1 MRRKRTIPL
10 TDTLIG
16 RGTISEGRIECDA
29 GLRIEGEFT
38 GEIVC
43 RGDVVIGESGVVR
56 SSVEARGV
64 TVAGKLYGSVK
75 AHGRFTL
82 LKSGEMHGSVA
93 AAGYVIE
100 GGALLNADCRTDPSL
115 ADGRAEAKRDDGRKP
130 RPVPAAAGAA
140 VSASTAAPA
149 SAVAAASAM
158 ISPSSAAPAASA
170 TAPDSASSADGR
182 LPARQAKKQ
191 AG

>member
-1 MRRKRTIPL
+1 MRRKRPAPV

-16 RGTISEGRIECDA
+16 RGTIAEGRIECDA

-43 RGDVVIGESGVVR
+43 RGDVVIGESGIVR
-56 SSVEARGV
+56 SSVTARGV
-64 TVAGKLYGSVK
+64 TVAGKLYGSVT

-82 LKSGEMHGSVA
+82 LKTGEMHGDVA

-100 GGALLNADCRTDPSL
+100 GGAKLNADCRTDPSL
-115 ADGRAEAKRDDGRKP
+115 TEARAEGP
-130 RPVPAAAGAA
+130 RESGLKQPAAAVPAQ
-140 VSASTAAPA
+140 PA
-149 SAVAAASAM
+149 SSARPHAS
-158 ISPSSAAPAASA
+158 APAADPIVGA
-170 TAPDSASSADGR
+170 SASGA
-182 LPARQAKKQ
+182 LPAAAVARDVRLSAPQAKKQ

>member
-1 MRRKRTIPL
+1 MRRKRAAPV

-16 RGTISEGRIECDA
+16 RGTTAEGRIECDA

-56 SSVEARGV
+56 SNVVARGV

-82 LKSGEMHGSVA
+82 MRTGEMHGEVA

-100 GGALLNADCRTDPSL
+100 GGAKLNADCRTDPSL
-115 ADGRAEAKRDDGRKP
+115 ADMRADSERDDGPKQAHGAPRKQQ
-130 RPVPAAAGAA
+130 AL
-140 VSASTAAPA
+140 AAPA
-149 SAVAAASAM
+149 EAPAPAIARDARLAAAQ
-158 ISPSSAAPAASA
+158 
-170 TAPDSASSADGR
+170 T
-182 LPARQAKKQ
+182 KKQ

>member
-1 MRRKRTIPL
+1 MRKKRPAPV

-16 RGTISEGRIECDA
+16 RGTVSEGRIECDA

-43 RGDVVIGESGVVR
+43 RGDVVIGASGVVR

-82 LKSGEMHGSVA
+82 LATGEMHGNVA

-100 GGALLNADCRTDPSL
+100 GGAKLNADCRTDPSL
-115 ADGRAEAKRDDGRKP
+115 ADGRAEAQRDDGR
-130 RPVPAAAGAA
+130 RQPAHAAQGAPA
-140 VSASTAAPA
+140 IAPA
-149 SAVAAASAM
+149 SAADARLSA
-158 ISPSSAAPAASA
+158 PQ
-170 TAPDSASSADGR
+170 T
-182 LPARQAKKQ
+182 KKQ

>member
-1 MRRKRTIPL
+1 MRRKRSIPL

-16 RGTISEGRIECDA
+16 RGTVAEGRIECDA
-29 GLRIEGEFT
+29 GLRIEGEFS

-43 RGDVVIGESGVVR
+43 RGDVVIGASGVVR
-56 SSVEARGV
+56 SNVEARGV

-82 LKSGEMHGSVA
+82 MATGEMHGNVA

-100 GGALLNADCRTDPSL
+100 GGAKLNADCRTDPSL
-115 ADGRAEAKRDDGRKP
+115 AEGGAEAQRDDGRKQP
-130 RPVPAAAGAA
+130 TPAVAGTA
-140 VSASTAAPA
+140 ASTASIA
-149 SAVAAASAM
+149 SSTVAASA
-158 ISPSSAAPAASA
+158 AVAPEA
-170 TAPDSASSADGR
+170 R
-182 LPARQAKKQ
+182 LSVPQTKKQ

>member
-1 MRRKRTIPL
+1 MRRKRPAPV

-16 RGTISEGRIECDA
+16 RGTTVEGRIECDA

-56 SSVEARGV
+56 SNVTARGV
-64 TVAGKLYGSVK
+64 TVAGKLYGSVT

-82 LKSGEMHGSVA
+82 LRTGEMHGDVA

-100 GGALLNADCRTDPSL
+100 GGAKLNADCRTDPSL
-115 ADGRAEAKRDDGRKP
+115 AEEPRNGGLKQPASSNAKPPHVSAAE
-130 RPVPAAAGAA
+130 AAGAA
-140 VSASTAAPA
+140 GALPA
-149 SAVAAASAM
+149 SAVSRDARL
-158 ISPSSAAPAASA
+158 AAP
-170 TAPDSASSADGR
+170 
-182 LPARQAKKQ
+182 QAKKQ

>member
-1 MRRKRTIPL
+1 MRRKRSIPA

-43 RGDVVIGESGVVR
+43 RGDVVIGPSGIVR
-56 SSVEARGV
+56 STVEARGV

-82 LKSGEMHGSVA
+82 LASGEMHGNVA

-100 GGALLNADCRTDPSL
+100 GGAKLNADCRTDLSL
-115 ADGRAEAKRDDGRKP
+115 AEGRAEAHREEGRKQ
-130 RPVPAAAGAA
+130 PVRAAHG
-140 VSASTAAPA
+140 APA
-149 SAVAAASAM
+149 VAHASA
-158 ISPSSAAPAASA
+158 
-170 TAPDSASSADGR
+170 AD
-182 LPARQAKKQ
+182 ARHSVPQTKKQ

>member
-1 MRRKRTIPL
+1 MRRKRSIPV

-16 RGTISEGRIECDA
+16 RGTSSEGRIECDA
-29 GLRIEGEFT
+29 GLRIDGEFS

-56 SSVEARGV
+56 SNVEARGV
-64 TVAGKLYGSVK
+64 TVAGKLYGNVK

-82 LKSGEMHGSVA
+82 LASGEMNGNVA

-100 GGALLNADCRTDPSL
+100 GGARLNADCRTEPSL
-115 ADGRAEAKRDDGRKP
+115 ADGRADGQRNDGRKP
-130 RPVPAAAGAA
+130 
-140 VSASTAAPA
+140 AP
-149 SAVAAASAM
+149 VAAAADG
-158 ISPSSAAPAASA
+158 PSAAP
-170 TAPDSASSADGR
+170 
-182 LPARQAKKQ
+182 QAKKQ

>member
-1 MRRKRTIPL
+1 MRRKRPNPV

-16 RGTISEGRIECDA
+16 RGTSSEGRIECDA
-29 GLRIEGEFT
+29 NLRIEGEFT

-75 AHGRFTL
+75 AHGRFAL
-82 LKSGEMHGSVA
+82 LASGEMHGNVA

-100 GGALLNADCRTDPSL
+100 GGATLNADCRTEPSP
-115 ADGRAEAKRDDGRKP
+115 AEGRADAKRDDGRKQ
-130 RPVPAAAGAA
+130 PAAAGAA
-140 VSASTAAPA
+140 AIASAASDGRSASP
-149 SAVAAASAM
+149 
-158 ISPSSAAPAASA
+158 
-170 TAPDSASSADGR
+170 
-182 LPARQAKKQ
+182 QAKKQ